1 MVRRSPSFRLSP
13 ADVRPPKLA
22 RPVRPRH
29 RAASHRAVPGAG
41 RCLRARDGRAQ
52 APAQAQRPPPR
63 AEKPAP
69 RPPAKARAPAA
80 RKPKPES
87 EGEVDAAAAPRLPA
101 STQAQL
107 RALLSAPNRRALNV
121 DRMPTAQAEAL
132 RRSLLEA
139 FTLGQAS
146 ANDGGFESSIAGRF
160 DGWNGDT
167 VVRLLDGTRWR
178 QVDGAVVVHH
188 AFMPPVTVYR
198 SGTIHRMRIEGVGRS
213 VSVEPLAAAGRGA
226 ASPADGAR

>member
-1 MVRRSPSFRLSP
+1 MSDRPSSP
-13 ADVRPPKLA
+13 APPA
-22 RPVRPRH
+22 RATAPR
-29 RAASHRAVPGAG
+29 RAALCLALAGVLLSGGAPFD
-41 RCLRARDGRAQ
+41 ARAQ
-52 APAQAQRPPPR
+52 AQPQAQRPAAR
-63 AEKPAP
+63 GAEKKSAP

-80 RKPKPES
+80 SQPRP
-87 EGEVDAAAAPRLPA
+87 EGEAETAAAPRLPA

-107 RALLSAPNRRALNV
+107 RALMSAPNRRALNV
-121 DRMPTAQAEAL
+121 DRMPSAQAEAL

-178 QVDGAVVVHH
+178 QVDGAVIVHH
-188 AFMPPVTVYR
+188 AFMPAVTVYR
-198 SGTIHRMRIEGVGRS
+198 SGTMHRMRIEGVGRS
-213 VSVEPLAAAGRGA
+213 VSVEPLAGAGRGVVP
-226 ASPADGAR
+226 SEDGTR

>member
-1 MVRRSPSFRLSP
+1 MSDRRSPP
-13 ADVRPPKLA
+13 APSA
-22 RPVRPRH
+22 RRTAPR
-29 RAASHRAVPGAG
+29 RAALCLALAGALLAG
-41 RCLRARDGRAQ
+41 GAPCARAQ
-52 APAQAQRPPPR
+52 AQTTPQSQRPPAR
-63 AEKPAP
+63 GAEKGAP
-69 RPPAKARAPAA
+69 RPPAKARAPAV
-80 RKPKPES
+80 RKPKPEG
-87 EGEVDAAAAPRLPA
+87 EAEVDAAAAPRLPA

-121 DRMPTAQAEAL
+121 DRMPPAQAEAL

-198 SGTIHRMRIEGVGRS
+198 SGTMHRMRIEGLGRS
-213 VSVEPLAAAGRGA
+213 VSVEPVSEARRGA
-226 ASPADGAR
+226 APAADGER

>member
-1 MVRRSPSFRLSP
+1 MSDRRRSPVPS
-13 ADVRPPKLA
+13 A
-22 RPVRPRH
+22 RASAPC
-29 RAASHRAVPGAG
+29 RAALCLVLAG
-41 RCLRARDGRAQ
+41 VLLTGVAPSARSQAQ
-52 APAQAQRPPPR
+52 TPSQRPPAR
-63 AEKPAP
+63 GAEKAAP

-213 VSVEPLAAAGRGA
+213 VSVEPLAAGGRGA

>member
-1 MVRRSPSFRLSP
+1 MSDRRSSPVPSTRATAPCCAALC
-13 ADVRPPKLA
+13 LA
-22 RPVRPRH
+22 LTGVLL
-29 RAASHRAVPGAG
+29 AG
-41 RCLRARDGRAQ
+41 VAPFARAQ
-52 APAQAQRPPPR
+52 AQTQAQRPPTR
-63 AEKPAP
+63 GAEKAAP

-87 EGEVDAAAAPRLPA
+87 EGEGEADAAAAAAPRLPA

-121 DRMPTAQAEAL
+121 DRMPPAQAEAL

-198 SGTIHRMRIEGVGRS
+198 SGTTHRMRIEGLGRS

-226 ASPADGAR
+226 APPADGTR

>member
-1 MVRRSPSFRLSP
+1 MSDRRSLPVPSARATAPRRTALC
-13 ADVRPPKLA
+13 LA
-22 RPVRPRH
+22 LAGALLAGVAPV
-29 RAASHRAVPGAG
+29 A
-41 RCLRARDGRAQ
+41 RAQ

-80 RKPKPES
+80 HKPKPE
-87 EGEVDAAAAPRLPA
+87 GEAEPDATATPRLPA

-121 DRMPTAQAEAL
+121 DRMPPAQAEAL

-198 SGTIHRMRIEGVGRS
+198 SGTTHRMRIEGLGRS

-226 ASPADGAR
+226 APPADGTR

>member
-1 MVRRSPSFRLSP
+1 MSDRRPAPS
-13 ADVRPPKLA
+13 A
-22 RPVRPRH
+22 RATARC
-29 RAASHRAVPGAG
+29 RAALCLALAAGLLAVGAP
-41 RCLRARDGRAQ
+41 LESRAQ
-52 APAQAQRPPPR
+52 AQTQAQRPPAR
-63 AEKPAP
+63 GAEKATP
-69 RPPAKARAPAA
+69 RPPAKSRAPAP
-80 RKPKPES
+80 RKPKPEP
-87 EGEVDAAAAPRLPA
+87 EGEADADPAPRLPA

-121 DRMPTAQAEAL
+121 DRMPPAQAEAL

-146 ANDGGFESSIAGRF
+146 ADDGGFESSIAGRF

-198 SGTIHRMRIEGVGRS
+198 SGRMHRMRIEGLGRS

-226 ASPADGAR
+226 ASHGDGAR